1 MYIYVCA
8 NNVQMSNNALLLT
21 VWLCRREPMIQIT
34 KGRKTVH
41 KRAIPLRYTC
51 TSEDIYTVHGHCTS
65 RGGHWRILEP
75 SVSIIPADLRQLLLC
90 SGRLHSTGPWALQAP
105 SHQCMHVWCF
115 DTLAAECAHAS
126 PCQCALPCS
135 SVQRNPWWHQLL
147 DADPLPFDINTTI
160 YQQLALCSYSTGYN
174 TTSRR
179 FLGFCSAVPFRI
191 IATNSL

>member
-1 MYIYVCA
+1 MCRCLIMHYFSLCDCVAANQWYKLQREGKLSTNVLFPYVTLA
-8 NNVQMSNNALLLT
+8 HL
-21 VWLCRREPMIQIT
+21 
-34 KGRKTVH
+34 K
-41 KRAIPLRYTC
+41 
-51 TSEDIYTVHGHCTS
+51 IYTQSMAIACREVVTDEFS
-65 RGGHWRILEP
+65 KP